1 MDGYTPR
8 CQNFPPKKKFHRRM
22 RMESWSRQPLTM
34 NSLNVW
40 NAPWCKVGT
49 TVQDSFFWLE
59 LSVGVNWSQAPKQRI
74 WGFVLLFKAEFI
86 VGTSIWDD
94 LNLRAP
100 PFHWDVAFC
109 GVFLDHSIQAWWL
122 RCSWK
127 VKCRSFVIGDCF
139 LAKFLDVEVARLHIS
154 CKFLRRICRDHGHS
168 PGACC
173 NLFLCNIP
181 DEFLQLQETFELF
194 AEIFSFPACWW
205 KVKIHA
211 IRTP

>member
-1 MDGYTPR
+1 MDTHLDAKIFFR
-8 CQNFPPKKKFHRRM
+8 KKIHTKDEDGKLVKTATYDELLERVKR
-22 RMESWSRQPLTM
+22 P
-34 NSLNVW
+34 
-40 NAPWCKVGT
+40 
-49 TVQDSFFWLE
+49 TVQGGDHRGQLFLLE
-59 LSVGVNWSQAPKQRI
+59 LRVGVNWSQAPKQRI
-74 WGFVLLFKAEFI
+74 WGFVLPFKAEFI

-94 LNLRAP
+94 LNLGAP

-127 VKCRSFVIGDCF
+127 VKFRSFVPGDCF
-139 LAKFLDVEVARLHIS
+139 LAKFLDKLHIS
-154 CKFLRRICRDHGHS
+154 CKFFRRICRDHGHS

-194 AEIFSFPACWW
+194 AEIFSFPARWW
-205 KVKIHA
+205 KVKINV